1 MSPEQT
7 KENEY
12 QAVYDCKISDE
23 YKKACVGESTKAAF
37 YIYGKFKETTDAII
51 EYHTKRFGSVSD
63 KLYDEIYNATDKLD
77 DFILNMIKDSIR
89 ENANYKDKIEM

>member
-1 MSPEQT
+1 MSSEQT

-23 YKKACVGESTKAAF
+23 YKKAHVSESTKAAF
-37 YIYGKFKETTDAII
+37 YIYGKLKETKEAII
-51 EYHTKRFGSVSD
+51 EYYTKYFGGVSD
-63 KLYDEIYNATDKLD
+63 KLYDEIYDATDKLD